1 MVEKNKEMLDVTI
14 KTLNTMGFENN
25 NIMILGSIALD
36 ICGLFPMYR
45 SNAHD
50 VDVMVKCSE
59 QKEKE
64 IISLIKLIN
73 STLSNKVISGSES
86 SSIVLTLP
94 NIIINF
100 WFVREDYKFDTLIKL
115 DNGVWVENPVDCF
128 KKKRQYGRVK
138 DYHDLQNIV
147 ITKNTIS

>member
-64 IISLIKLIN
+64 IMSLIKLIN

-115 DNGVWVENPVDCF
+115 DNGVWVENPADCF

-147 ITKNTIS
+147 ITKIL

>member
-45 SNAHD
+45 SND

-86 SSIVLTLP
+86 SSIMLTLP

-147 ITKNTIS
+147 ITKIL

>member
-1 MVEKNKEMLDVTI
+1 
-14 KTLNTMGFENN
+14 
-25 NIMILGSIALD
+25 MILGSIALD

-147 ITKNTIS
+147 ITKIL

>member
-147 ITKNTIS
+147 ITKIL

>member
-115 DNGVWVENPVDCF
+115 DNGVWVENPADCF

-147 ITKNTIS
+147 ITKIL

>member
-73 STLSNKVISGSES
+73 STLSNKVIFGSES

-147 ITKNTIS
+147 ITKIL

>member
-25 NIMILGSIALD
+25 NIMILGSIDLD

-128 KKKRQYGRVK
+128 KKKRQYGRLK

-147 ITKNTIS
+147 ITKIL

>member
-86 SSIVLTLP
+86 SSIMLTLP

-147 ITKNTIS
+147 ITKIL

>member
-14 KTLNTMGFENN
+14 KTLNTMGFEDN

-59 QKEKE
+59 
-64 IISLIKLIN
+64 I
-73 STLSNKVISGSES
+73 
-86 SSIVLTLP
+86 
-94 NIIINF
+94 
-100 WFVREDYKFDTLIKL
+100 
-115 DNGVWVENPVDCF
+115 
-128 KKKRQYGRVK
+128 GRAHV
-138 DYHDLQNIV
+138 
-147 ITKNTIS
+147 

>member
-115 DNGVWVENPVDCF
+115 DNGVWVENPVDCI

-147 ITKNTIS
+147 ITKIL